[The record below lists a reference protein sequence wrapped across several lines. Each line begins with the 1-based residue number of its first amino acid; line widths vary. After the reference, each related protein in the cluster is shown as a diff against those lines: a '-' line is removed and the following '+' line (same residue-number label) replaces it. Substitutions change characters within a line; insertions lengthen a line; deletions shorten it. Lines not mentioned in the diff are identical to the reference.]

1 MLDSYS
7 KIKTGLRDN
16 LMKLEDIAVSE
27 RVKTASRT
35 LREKFEANVFSLVVV
50 GQFKRGKT
58 TFINALLG
66 KDLLPTS
73 IIPLTSII
81 TILSYGDKLHITAF
95 FDNGSNKEI
104 TLDDLPL
111 YVTEKHNPK
120 NEKAVDRV
128 EITYPSQ
135 YLKNGVQI
143 IDTPGVASVHEHNT
157 KTTYEYLPHADAA
170 IFLVSVD
177 PPLTKA
183 ELHFLCD
190 LKKLVVKTF
199 FIQNKIDTVNNA
211 DLEESLSFS
220 KGIIEKEAG
229 FSDVSIYPLSAKE
242 ALEGKKEN
250 NLQILEKSGLVR
262 FEQSLEK
269 FLIDEKGE
277 VLIKSAVE
285 KANNFINEEMLLS
298 ELEEKSLQLPL
309 NELEK
314 KIAAFKK
321 FIHDSGQEKTDS
333 GRLLAAEVDALQN
346 ETLIKDLEKLKQE
359 KTKWLLAKVEEFA
372 EKHKSV
378 GNTQFSEL
386 MDEFISAQIE
396 DIFGLW
402 RVDEERVLKK
412 YLGEI
417 LKRFTDRMNKIF
429 EEIVNFST
437 ELFGITNLQ
446 FRIHETLPPEIE
458 FRFQTMDDSELLS
471 MTLNFARKALP
482 KTLAHKLILKEALE
496 KAEMMVD
503 RHCGKARYDFSQRMD
518 QLVRNYRMDID
529 ESVDSTQNDVL
540 KALEAGI
547 ASKQKVSNETAS
559 LEAHIHDKIK
569 TLKEIKESLRKLI
582 I

>member
-27 RVKTASRT
+27 RVKTASRA

-314 KIAAFKK
+314 KIASFKK
-321 FIHDSGQEKTDS
+321 FIYDSGQEKTDS

-346 ETLIKDLEKLKQE
+346 EMLIKDLEKLKQE

-386 MDEFISAQIE
+386 MDEFISTQIE